1 MKLCKLTFK
10 SQGITVQVPKGT
22 TIMEAINENNFQI
35 DAFCNGKGE
44 CGKCLIKLKG
54 IANEPTEYETRL
66 LESKIKEGYRLACRT
81 KILGDA
87 EVTFTEKSQ
96 LNSLKD
102 GKTMNYEFNPSCLD
116 RTNFK
121 SKAYGLAVDI
131 GTTSLVISLND
142 LLNEGKEIDTISAL
156 NPQTR
161 HGGDVIT
168 RINYAHES
176 QANLEKLNQLVIK
189 GINELIDQLCKRNHI
204 MEDDIAHI
212 VFAGNT
218 IMLHLLAGVD
228 PISLGIAPYNMV
240 FSEYKRLT
248 SSEIK
253 VRGGSKTSYSLLPS
267 LSAFV
272 GSDILAGMIAT
283 GFHQLGGASLF
294 IDIGTNGEIV
304 ANINGKLVATSSA
317 AGPALEGMNIE
328 YGCRAEDGAI
338 SRVEIMED
346 GLISIST
353 INDKK
358 PIGICGSGLV
368 DLVSELLKFSVV
380 TQSGSFAEI
389 DEMPETL
396 RKNIIEYKGRNAFV
410 VDSES
415 NIVITQRDIREV
427 QLAKGAMAAAIIILF
442 KYLEVDISSVKN
454 VYIAGAFG
462 YHLDAQALINI
473 GLLPAT
479 FITSTIEFV
488 GNTSKEGTRLCLIS
502 KNALEE
508 INRLKTTIEPVELSF
523 VREFQDIFVENME
536 FLHTENIVKESI

>member
-1 MKLCKLTFK
+1 MYKLTFK
-10 SQGITVQVPKGT
+10 SQGITVQVPIGT
-22 TIMEAINENNFQI
+22 TIMEAINESNFQI

-44 CGKCLIKLKG
+44 CGKCIIKLKV
-54 IANEPTEYETRL
+54 IANEPTLYEIKL
-66 LESKIKEGYRLACRT
+66 LGSRIKEGYRLACRT
-81 KILGDA
+81 KIMGDA
-87 EVTFTEKSQ
+87 EILFNEKSE

-102 GKTMNYEFNPSCLD
+102 GKTMDYEFDPPCVDIKS
-116 RTNFK
+116 FH

-142 LLNEGKEIDTISAL
+142 LLNKGIEIDTISTL

-176 QANLEKLNQLVIK
+176 KGNLNKLNQLVSR
-189 GINELIDQLCKRNHI
+189 GINELIGQICKRNHI
-204 MEDDIAHI
+204 TEDDIAHI

-240 FSEYKRLT
+240 FSEYKHL
-248 SSEIK
+248 SSREINVK
-253 VRGGSKTSYSLLPS
+253 GGSKTCYSLLPS

-283 GFHQLGGASLF
+283 GFHQLEGASLF

-304 ANINGKLVATSSA
+304 ANINGRLVATSSA

-338 SRVEIMED
+338 SRVQIMED
-346 GLISIST
+346 GFISIST
-353 INDKK
+353 INDKS

-368 DLVSELLKFSVV
+368 DLVSELLKSGVV
-380 TQSGSFAEI
+380 CESGSFAEI
-389 DEMPETL
+389 EDIPEPL
-396 RKNIIEYKGRNAFV
+396 RKNMIEYKGRNAFV
-410 VDSES
+410 VDWES
-415 NIVITQRDIREV
+415 KIVITQRDIREV
-427 QLAKGAMAAAIIILF
+427 QLAKGAIAAAISILF
-442 KYLEVDISSVKN
+442 TYLEVEISRIEN

-462 YHLDAQALINI
+462 YHLDAQALIHI
-473 GLLPAT
+473 GLLPST
-479 FITSTIEFV
+479 LELSTIEFV

-502 KNALEE
+502 QKALEE
-508 INRLKTTIEPVELSF
+508 IKHLKTTIESVELSF
-523 VREFQDIFVENME
+523 IPEFQDVFVENME
-536 FLHTENIVKESI
+536 FLNVNNILGESI

>member
-1 MKLCKLTFK
+1 MKICKLTFQ
-10 SQGITVQVPKGT
+10 SQGIVVKVPIGT

-54 IANEPTEYETRL
+54 NVNEPTEYELRL
-66 LESKIKEGYRLACRT
+66 LESKIEDGYRLACRT
-81 KILGDA
+81 KVLGDV
-87 EVTFTEKSQ
+87 EVIFNEKSE
-96 LNSLKD
+96 LNSLRD
-102 GKTMNYEFNPSCLD
+102 GKTRIYVFDPPCVD
-116 RTNFK
+116 TTNFN

-142 LLNEGKEIDTISAL
+142 LLNMGIEIDTISTL

-161 HGGDVIT
+161 YGGDVIT

-176 QANLEKLNQLVIK
+176 QDNLKKLNQLVIR
-189 GINELIDQLCKRNHI
+189 GINDLIDQICKRNYLI
-204 MEDDIAHI
+204 EDDIVHI

-218 IMLHLLAGVD
+218 VMLHLLAGID

-240 FSEYKRLT
+240 FSDYRRLT
-248 SSEIK
+248 SREIE
-253 VRGGSKTSYSLLPS
+253 VSGGSATFYSLLPS

-283 GFHQLGGASLF
+283 GFHQLDGASLF

-338 SRVEIMED
+338 SRVKFMES

-353 INDKK
+353 INDKS

-368 DLVSELLKFSVV
+368 DLVSELLKYGVINE
-380 TQSGSFAEI
+380 SGSFADI
-389 DEMPETL
+389 DEIPETF
-396 RKNIIEYKGRNAFV
+396 RNNIIEYKGRVAFV
-410 VDSES
+410 VDAKG

-427 QLAKGAMAAAIIILF
+427 QLAKGAIAAAIIVLF
-442 KYLEVDISSVKN
+442 KYLKVEISSVEKI
-454 VYIAGAFG
+454 YIAGAFG

-473 GLLPAT
+473 GLLPST
-479 FITSTIEFV
+479 LKTSTIEFV

-502 KNALEE
+502 KKALEE
-508 INRLKTTIEPVELSF
+508 INYLKTTIESVELSF
-523 VREFQDIFVENME
+523 VSEFQDIFVENME
-536 FLHTENIVKESI
+536 FPHVDKTIDQSI